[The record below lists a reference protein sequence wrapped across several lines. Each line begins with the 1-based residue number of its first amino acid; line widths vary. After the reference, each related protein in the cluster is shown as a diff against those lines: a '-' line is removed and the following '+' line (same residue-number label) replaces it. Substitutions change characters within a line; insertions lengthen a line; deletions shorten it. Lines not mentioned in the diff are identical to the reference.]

1 MKSFKEY
8 LADAKVEKEVKINEG
23 KGGHG
28 YFENMFDNDNM
39 KKLNDII
46 KTVIIFIKNSEDYA
60 EEEGI
65 TVKKQKKLII
75 EDFISYIESRIK

>member
-8 LADAKVEKEVKINEG
+8 LVDAKVEKEVKINEG

-28 YFENMFDNDNM
+28 YFENMFDNNDM

-46 KTVIIFIKNSEDYA
+46 KTVVRFIADSEEYA

-75 EDFISYIESRIK
+75 EDFISYIESQLK

>member
-1 MKSFKEY
+1 MKTFKEY

-28 YFENMFDNDNM
+28 YFENMFDNNDM

-46 KTVIIFIKNSEDYA
+46 KAVVRFIADSEEYA

-75 EDFISYIESRIK
+75 EDFISYIESQLK

>member
-8 LADAKVEKEVKINEG
+8 LAEAKVEKEINEG

-28 YFENMFDNDNM
+28 YFENMFDNNDM

-46 KTVIIFIKNSEDYA
+46 KTVVRFIANSEDYA

-65 TVKKQKKLII
+65 TVKEQKKLII